1 MILNMSSINVFKKKI
16 EIDIHKNIFNITRY
30 KNKKT
35 EIQKYLLQL
44 KEYKNKYIFLLSKK
58 FFSGVTQHRIQ
69 FYFNF
74 ILMLQKLIDQQNIWL
89 NYFKQKLKKRLLIQY
104 KLNSTLEQWKKLEL
118 RLKNR
123 IIKEKI
129 LIDQRNDN
137 AVCLNF
143 YSILTL
149 K

>member
-1 MILNMSSINVFKKKI
+1 
-16 EIDIHKNIFNITRY
+16 
-30 KNKKT
+30 
-35 EIQKYLLQL
+35 
-44 KEYKNKYIFLLSKK
+44 
-58 FFSGVTQHRIQ
+58 
-69 FYFNF
+69 
-74 ILMLQKLIDQQNIWL
+74 MLQKLIDQQNIWL